1 MMFHWAVGWPDILPN
16 LSNSRGKLGFFLNLN
31 FIAGDFLHIKFN
43 QLADGGKLI
52 KKE

>member
-1 MMFHWAVGWPDILPN
+1 
-16 LSNSRGKLGFFLNLN
+16 LNLN

-52 KKE
+52 KKEWINKLSHFLIARICHCVPLSYAI